1 MTRRITDPGLEARQ
15 RIVLHHMRA
24 YLDTVALVRHP
35 PFVNTHT
42 EQPMENPTPPAKPA
56 PDRAQRIMLACYGAY
71 LWTTTLPVRFR
82 ILRLR
87 IEIRVRM
94 FLADAGL

>member
-1 MTRRITDPGLEARQ
+1 MINPELELKQ
-15 RIVLHHMRA
+15 RMVLHHMRA
-24 YLDTVALVRHP
+24 YLDAVARSYHP

-42 EQPMENPTPPAKPA
+42 EQPMENPTPPKPA
-56 PDRAQRIMLACYGAY
+56 PDRAQRIMLACYKAY

-87 IEIRVRM
+87 IEIRVRT
-94 FLADAGL
+94 FLADMGLL